1 MNPDLSN
8 DEILILQSMWGLK
21 ALGAHAVALH
31 DLTSRLPSTF
41 RTDIEARLDR
51 LVTRE
56 LVVRSKGAKD
66 DLFALSPLGAAL
78 VRQLQD
84 RQLGDLTSAP

>member
-21 ALGAHAVALH
+21 ALGAHAVTLH
-31 DLTSRLPSTF
+31 DLTSSLPSTF
-41 RTDIEARLDR
+41 RTDIAARLDR

-56 LVVRSKGAKD
+56 LVVRSKSVKD

-84 RQLGDLTSAP
+84 GQLGDLTSAP